1 MTIWSLYIWTI
12 ATPTLRDRNGNLKG
26 TDFLHFYTLGSLAIA
41 HQGGELYDMDA
52 QSAMAAQRVPNAAD
66 IRYLP
71 LYPPQVSLVFAPLA
85 YLSYGCAL
93 ALWWLCT
100 AVIYGACCYAIW
112 RECPNLRDFG
122 GTVALVAIGFP
133 ALFHLIAWGQTSALA
148 LACFTACFLLLRDK
162 REFAAGL
169 ALGCLIFK
177 PQLGLAAAVVFI
189 VSARWRLVA
198 GAAFSAAAQIGAGI
212 AYYGVEPLR
221 SWLRTLG
228 AVPALL
234 PSFEPRPYQ
243 THCLRT
249 FWSMLVSWSG
259 AALGLYVVSAIVV
272 LAGTVAIWKHQES
285 LSLKYSA
292 LLLATVLVSP
302 HLTVYDLVILA
313 PAILLLTDW
322 LISHPSAPQG
332 TGTLIYLTCA
342 LPLLGPFTRWTHIQ
356 LSVIVMTALLY
367 LMWRTTSKKDEADVN
382 SAERVGLRVRGEPL
396 LSSLPEEE
404 CQRIR
409 ETPCPCGLVMTS
421 TLVDHHLKAAIVQAG
436 AAENVREFAD
446 VVDHAS
452 VPILAPSFRGSR
464 RQKDPLGPLLHG
476 PAVFDYLAIRC
487 P

>member
-1 MTIWSLYIWTI
+1 MTIWSLFIWTI

-26 TDFLHFYTLGSLAIA
+26 ADFLHFYTLGSLAIA
-41 HQGGELYDMDA
+41 HQGGELYNMDA
-52 QSAMAAQRVPNAAD
+52 QAALVAQRVPNASG

-85 YLSYGCAL
+85 HLSYDRAL

-112 RECPNLRDFG
+112 RQCSNLRDFG
-122 GTVALVAIGFP
+122 GTVALVAIAFP
-133 ALFHLIAWGQTSALA
+133 AFFHLIAWGQTSALA
-148 LACFTACFLLLRDK
+148 LACFAAGFLLLRDK

-169 ALGCLIFK
+169 ALGCLILK

-189 VSARWRLVA
+189 VVGRWRLLA
-198 GAAFSAAAQIGAGI
+198 GAALSAAAEIGAGI
-212 AYYGVEPLR
+212 AYYGVDPFL
-221 SWLRTLG
+221 SWLRTLR

-249 FWSMLVSWSG
+249 FWSMLVPWSG

-272 LAGTVAIWKHQES
+272 LAGTIAIWRRHEP

-302 HLTVYDLVILA
+302 HLTVYDLVILV

-332 TGTLIYLTCA
+332 TGTLIYLVCA
-342 LPLLGPFTRWTHIQ
+342 LPLLGPYARWTHLQ
-356 LSVIVMTALLY
+356 LSVIAMAVLFY
-367 LMWRTTSKKDEADVN
+367 LISEH
-382 SAERVGLRVRGEPL
+382 
-396 LSSLPEEE
+396 PES
-404 CQRIR
+404 R
-409 ETPCPCGLVMTS
+409 
-421 TLVDHHLKAAIVQAG
+421 D
-436 AAENVREFAD
+436 
-446 VVDHAS
+446 S
-452 VPILAPSFRGSR
+452 VHPSRN
-464 RQKDPLGPLLHG
+464 
-476 PAVFDYLAIRC
+476 
-487 P
+487 